1 MASEAQGKPN
11 PPGFEAPL
19 AGKLPGR
26 KSLKIQVSFPATS
39 GPPNQVGFEALD
51 PSNVVVPLVFKIDNR
66 TRRTDAVFVLVFEIP
81 ASISHNLFWILHWCS
96 YIISSLGCALRVDIH
111 FVAIGDSW
119 RRRRRRGE
127 RERWRGEREVVGRER
142 EEKMMGKDFFALELF
157 PLWMTRVQF
166 DQITLNFN
174 GKVNRGTIL
183 ANGVIGWVPLRSL
196 CICGYQKLHSVIVWV
211 PSWDFTLNLTLY
223 KE

>member
-1 MASEAQGKPN
+1 MSPPPPMASEAQGKPN
-11 PPGFEAPL
+11 PPSFEASL

-26 KSLKIQVSFPATS
+26 KSLKSLKIQAFVPATS

-66 TRRTDAVFVLVFEIP
+66 TRRTDAVFVFIFELP

-127 RERWRGEREVVGRER
+127 RERWRGEREER
-142 EEKMMGKDFFALELF
+142 MMGKKTFLPLSCF
-157 PLWMTRVQF
+157 PFEWHV
-166 DQITLNFN
+166 
-174 GKVNRGTIL
+174 
-183 ANGVIGWVPLRSL
+183 
-196 CICGYQKLHSVIVWV
+196 C
-211 PSWDFTLNLTLY
+211 NLTKLPSILTE
-223 KE
+223 KLTGVPFWQTEW